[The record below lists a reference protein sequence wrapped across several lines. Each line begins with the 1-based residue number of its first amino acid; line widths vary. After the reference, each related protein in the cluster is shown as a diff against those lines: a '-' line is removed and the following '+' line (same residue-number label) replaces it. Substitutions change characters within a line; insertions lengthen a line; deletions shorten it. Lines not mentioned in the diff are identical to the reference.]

1 MANHYL
7 VTIVTFM
14 GLLGIPSIFSMT
26 MYCINKCNKY
36 TNQLKILMR
45 SQQEQMKTN
54 LFEQYKKYISQGW
67 IDLEDLSIWESNYQA
82 YHELG
87 KNGVMD
93 SKRDELLK
101 LPNKK
106 EVS

>member
-7 VTIVTFM
+7 VSIVTVM

-26 MYCINKCNKY
+26 MYCINKCDKY
-36 TNQLKILMR
+36 TKQLKILMK
-45 SQQEQMKTN
+45 SQQEQMKSN
-54 LFEQYKKYISQGW
+54 LFESYKKYIAQGY
-67 IDLEDLSIWESNYQA
+67 IDLEDLSIWESSYQA

-87 KNGVMD
+87 QNGVMD
-93 SKRDELLK
+93 SKREELLK